1 MKLVNPCYHI
11 EFFNSHSPNK
21 ETYHTIKTKNI
32 FFIAIMVIIA
42 YALDHIIKEASKI
55 GQLLQ
60 SEMTQLLCLL
70 LI

>member
-1 MKLVNPCYHI
+1 
-11 EFFNSHSPNK
+11 
-21 ETYHTIKTKNI
+21 
-32 FFIAIMVIIA
+32 MVIIA

-60 SEMTQLLCLL
+60 SEMTQLLCFL